1 VIVSVRRLAVVAAG
15 IGLLLAL
22 PGLVAGDGLPAPRP
36 GATQGPSGDALR
48 AVMDAHG
55 LSCNPSQGIN
65 GEPELFCVRQ
75 ASGQLTLTASFYT
88 DPALVLV
95 AGATG
100 SPPLAQEG
108 VDFLA
113 ELADLFCAADRAA
126 MDGYVGGAVG
136 GGSRPQT
143 YDFTDATCELHTQV
157 NSFPAADPPLAGAV
171 LTAFALG
178 PSGNP
183 GTTPPPSGGTSGG
196 AAQGP
201 SSGAPFADSVATPA
215 RVSRDPLVLLESAG
229 LAAAIVLLMPFPGQL
244 FNSTLEEHEDE
255 VRRWL
260 RLDRARGAAS
270 RIGAFWSS
278 WPGIAVFAIAAA
290 LLYGFLDPTFG
301 ADAHSAATFV
311 GMLVAIAVVTL
322 VFAIPAWRAHR
333 RRGAPARL
341 KVVPLS
347 LAVAVVCVVISRLT
361 GFQPGYLYGLLI
373 GLAFAHELS
382 RVEEGRA
389 TAAGAGVML
398 VAAGVAW
405 LALGAMPAGDASF
418 GATVLRTALAA
429 ITVAGLEGVV
439 FGLLPFR
446 FLPGE
451 PVFGWNRVLWGLL
464 LGVGAFA
471 FLHILVNPA
480 SGYLADTSRTPLF
493 TVVALLL
500 GFSIVSVAFWAW
512 FRFRAPPSAG

>member
-1 VIVSVRRLAVVAAG
+1 MFVSVRRLAVTAASL
-15 IGLLLAL
+15 GLLLAL

-36 GATQGPSGDALR
+36 GASQGPSGDALR

-55 LSCNPSQGIN
+55 LSCNPDQGVN

-75 ASGQLTLTASFYT
+75 AAGTLTLTANFTT
-88 DPALVLV
+88 DPALVLI

-108 VDFLA
+108 VDFVA
-113 ELADLFCAADRAA
+113 ELADLFCSADRAA
-126 MDGYVGGAVG
+126 MDAYVGGAVG
-136 GGSRPQT
+136 GGARPQA
-143 YDFTDATCELHTQV
+143 YDFTDAACELHTQV
-157 NSFPAADPPLAGAV
+157 TSFPAASPPLAGAI

-183 GTTPPPSGGTSGG
+183 GTTPPPSG
-196 AAQGP
+196 AP
-201 SSGAPFADSVATPA
+201 SSGAAGEAPFADSVATPA

-260 RLDRARGAAS
+260 RLDRGRGAAS
-270 RIGAFWSS
+270 RIGAFWAS
-278 WPGIAVFAIAAA
+278 WPGIAIFAAAAA

-301 ADAHSAATFV
+301 PDAHSAATFV
-311 GMLVAIAVVTL
+311 GMLAAIALVTL
-322 VFAIPAWRAHR
+322 VFAIPAWRLHR
-333 RRGAPARL
+333 RRGDPAGL

-347 LAVAVVCVVISRLT
+347 LAVAAICVVISRLT

-382 RVEEGRA
+382 AVEEGRS
-389 TAAGAGVML
+389 TAIAAAVML
-398 VAAGVAW
+398 VSAAVAW
-405 LALGAMPAGDASF
+405 LALGALPAGDASF
-418 GATVLRTALAA
+418 GTTALRTALAA

-451 PVFGWNRVLWGLL
+451 PLYGWNRVLWAAL
-464 LGVGAFA
+464 LGIGAFA
-471 FLHILVNPA
+471 FLHILINPA
-480 SGYLADTSRTPLF
+480 SGYLADTSRTPLL
-493 TVVALLL
+493 TVIGLLL
-500 GFSIVSVAFWAW
+500 GFSLVSVAFWAW
-512 FRFRAPPSAG
+512 FRFRAPTSAG

>member
-1 VIVSVRRLAVVAAG
+1 MIVSVRRLPVIAVSL
-15 IGLLLAL
+15 GLLLAL

-36 GATQGPSGDALR
+36 GASQGPSGDALR

-55 LSCNPSQGIN
+55 LSCNPSQGVN
-65 GEPELFCVRQ
+65 GEAELFCVRP

-100 SPPLAQEG
+100 SPPLAREG
-108 VDFLA
+108 ADFLA
-113 ELADLFCAADRAA
+113 ELADLFCAADRTA
-126 MDGYVGGAVG
+126 MDGFVGAAVG
-136 GGSRPQT
+136 GGDRPQT
-143 YDFTDATCELHTQV
+143 YDFTDPSCELHTQV
-157 NSFPAADPPLAGAV
+157 TSFPAASPPLAGAI

-183 GTTPPPSGGTSGG
+183 GATPPPGGG
-196 AAQGP
+196 AAQGEAA
-201 SSGAPFADSVATPA
+201 GAPFADSVATPA

-244 FNSTLEEHEDE
+244 FNSTLEEHEDD

-270 RIGAFWSS
+270 RIGAFWAS
-278 WPGIAVFAIAAA
+278 WPGIAAFAVAAA

-301 ADAHSAATFV
+301 IDAHSAATFV

-322 VFAIPAWRAHR
+322 VFAIPTWRAHR
-333 RRGAPARL
+333 RRGDPARL

-347 LAVAVVCVVISRLT
+347 LAVAVVCVLISRVT

-382 RVEEGRA
+382 GVEEGRA
-389 TAAGAGVML
+389 TG
-398 VAAGVAW
+398 VAAGLMLATAAVAW
-405 LALGAMPAGDASF
+405 LAIGALPAGNPGFA
-418 GATVLRTALAA
+418 ATALRTALAA
-429 ITVAGLEGVV
+429 VMVAGLEGVV

-451 PVFGWNRVLWGLL
+451 SLYGWNRALWAAL

-480 SGYLADTSRTPLF
+480 SGYLADTSRTPLL
-493 TVVALLL
+493 TVIGLLL
-500 GFSIVSVAFWAW
+500 GFSLVSVAFWAW
-512 FRFRAPPSAG
+512 FRFRSPAR

>member
-1 VIVSVRRLAVVAAG
+1 
-15 IGLLLAL
+15 
-22 PGLVAGDGLPAPRP
+22 
-36 GATQGPSGDALR
+36 
-48 AVMDAHG
+48 MDAHG
-55 LSCNPSQGIN
+55 LSCNPSQGVN
-65 GEPELFCVRQ
+65 GEPELFCVRP
-75 ASGQLTLTASFYT
+75 ASDQLTLTASFYT

-108 VDFLA
+108 ADFLA
-113 ELADLFCAADRAA
+113 ELADLFCAADRPA
-126 MDGYVGGAVG
+126 MDGYVGAAVG
-136 GGSRPQT
+136 GGARPQT
-143 YDFTDATCELHTQV
+143 YDFTDASCELHTQV
-157 NSFPAADPPLAGAV
+157 TSFPAASPPLAGAI

-183 GTTPPPSGGTSGG
+183 GATPPPSGG
-196 AAQGP
+196 AAQGEAAGP
-201 SSGAPFADSVATPA
+201 PFADSIATPA

-244 FNSTLEEHEDE
+244 FNSTLEEHEDD

-270 RIGAFWSS
+270 RIAAFWAS
-278 WPGIAVFAIAAA
+278 WRGIAAFAVAAA

-301 ADAHSAATFV
+301 IDAHSAATFV

-322 VFAIPAWRAHR
+322 VFAIPTWVAHR
-333 RRGAPARL
+333 GRGDPARL

-347 LAVAVVCVVISRLT
+347 LAVAVVCVLISRVT

-382 RVEEGRA
+382 GVEEGRA
-389 TAAGAGVML
+389 TA
-398 VAAGVAW
+398 VAAGLMLGAAAVAW
-405 LALGAMPAGDASF
+405 LALGALPAGNTAF
-418 GATVLRTALAA
+418 AATALRTALAA
-429 ITVAGLEGVV
+429 LMVAGLEGVA

-451 PVFGWNRVLWGLL
+451 ALYGWNRALWAAL

-493 TVVALLL
+493 TVIGLLL
-500 GFSIVSVAFWAW
+500 GFSLVSVAFWAW
-512 FRFRAPPSAG
+512 FRFRAPAR